1 MVIKYKRKRGNI
13 MMTID
18 KELVKKAMEESGFTP
33 QLVDAVTHKGFYDDI
48 MSQED
53 PDSKDIY
60 ILYGLLN
67 IGEKKPNKQA
77 VSKPK
82 TTGKKPNDKK
92 RSIGCMQQINKKN
105 IVSLYERKG
114 YTATT
119 FAESCGCRTAS
130 NLSIM
135 LSRGSCKWN
144 TVLAM
149 SKVLGCVPR
158 DIIIGICNATNADIV
173 PISFPKEL
181 TKNINEF
188 TTEVNGN
195 NFSKLG
201 SKLSPSKIAKIMR
214 IPVSLVKLAQ
224 VPSSKCRLP
233 ISAIQYL
240 CDSGEMDLEDILAP
254 SKDDIK
260 QVRITDPTPSE
271 TENMEEALPKNP
283 FASSQEEKPKPAQ
296 GQKRFETAFEEFLHN
311 SAEAKKHQEYL
322 EGQHKQ
328 ESIIRSKNQLLEIKK
343 TEMMHN
349 GMISID
355 ALIKITEM
363 LQQNPEVQDLFITL
377 AALPDGKRQ
386 HAINALNTLITSLS

>member
-1 MVIKYKRKRGNI
+1 

-18 KELVKKAMEESGFTP
+18 KNLVKKAMEESGFTP
-33 QLVDAVTHKGFYDDI
+33 QLIDSVTHKGFYEDI
-48 MSQED
+48 MSQDD
-53 PDSKDIY
+53 PDSKDVY
-60 ILYGLLN
+60 VLYGVLN
-67 IGEKKPNKQA
+67 IGGEKKPNKA

-82 TTGKKPNDKK
+82 AAAKKPNGKK
-92 RSIGCMQQINKKN
+92 RSYGCMQQINKKM
-105 IVSLYERKG
+105 IMSMYDRKG
-114 YTATT
+114 YNATT

-130 NLSIM
+130 NLSAM

-149 SKVLGCVPR
+149 SKALGCIPR
-158 DIIIGICNATNADIV
+158 DIIIGVCNATNADIV
-173 PISFPKEL
+173 PASFPKEL

-188 TTEVNGN
+188 TTEVDGN
-195 NFSKLG
+195 RFSKIG
-201 SKLSPSKIAKIMR
+201 SKIAPSKLAKIMH

-224 VPSSKCRLP
+224 VPSSKCKLP

-240 CDSGEMDLEDILAP
+240 CDSGEADLEDILAP
-254 SKDDIK
+254 SKDEIK
-260 QVRITDPTPSE
+260 QVHITDPTPSE
-271 TENMEEALPKNP
+271 TKNMEEILPKNP
-283 FASSQEEKPKPAQ
+283 FAKSSQEKPEPTQ

-311 SAEAKKHQEYL
+311 SSEAKKRQEYL
-322 EGQHKQ
+322 EEQHKQ
-328 ESIIRSKNQLLEIKK
+328 ESILRSKGQLLEMKK

-377 AALPDGKRQ
+377 ATLPDGKRQ
-386 HAINALNTLITSLS
+386 HAINALNTLITSLI

>member
-1 MVIKYKRKRGNI
+1 

-33 QLVDAVTHKGFYDDI
+33 QLVDAVTHKRFYDDI

-67 IGEKKPNKQA
+67 IGEKKPNKHA

-82 TTGKKPNDKK
+82 TTAKKPNDKK
-92 RSIGCMQQINKKN
+92 RSLGCMLHINKKI

-130 NLSIM
+130 NLSNM
-135 LSRGSCKWN
+135 RSRGSCKWN

-188 TTEVNGN
+188 TTEVNGD

-233 ISAIQYL
+233 ISAIQYI
-240 CDSGEMDLEDILAP
+240 CDSGEIDLEDILAP
-254 SKDDIK
+254 SKDGIK
-260 QVRITDPTPSE
+260 QAHITDPTPSE